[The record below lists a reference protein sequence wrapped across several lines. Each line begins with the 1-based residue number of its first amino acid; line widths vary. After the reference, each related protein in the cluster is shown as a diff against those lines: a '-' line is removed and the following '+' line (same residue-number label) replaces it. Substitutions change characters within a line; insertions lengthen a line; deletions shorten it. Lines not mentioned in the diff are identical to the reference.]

1 MAPHECQGEK
11 VAKMVLIVEDEKLL
25 ARTLSRAMKEAGYRT
40 ITVGTAEQAE
50 KQLGASRFD
59 LMVLDNRLPRLSGIE
74 LLSKVRDENQEMK
87 VILMTAF
94 DSRDVK
100 TDARRLKVDRY
111 LKKPFDLERMLAHV
125 TELIGGPEEGTA
137 D

>member
-1 MAPHECQGEK
+1 
-11 VAKMVLIVEDEKLL
+11 MVLIVEDEKLL

>member
-1 MAPHECQGEK
+1 MS
-11 VAKMVLIVEDEKLL
+11 KMVLIVEDEKLL
-25 ARTLSRAMKEAGYRT
+25 ARTLGRAMKDAGYRT
-40 ITVGTAEQAE
+40 VTVGTAELAE
-50 KQLGASRFD
+50 KQLGASQFD
-59 LMVLDNRLPRLSGIE
+59 LMVIDNRLPRETGLE
-74 LLSKVRDENQEMK
+74 LLSKVREANQGLK

-100 TDARRLKVDRY
+100 TEARKLKVDRY

-125 TELIGGPEEGTA
+125 SELIGGPEDGPT

>member
-1 MAPHECQGEK
+1 
-11 VAKMVLIVEDEKLL
+11 MVLIVEDEKLL

-40 ITVGTAEQAE
+40 VTVGSAEQAE
-50 KQLGASRFD
+50 KQLGTSRFD

-125 TELIGGPEEGTA
+125 TELIGGPEEGVA

>member
-1 MAPHECQGEK
+1 
-11 VAKMVLIVEDEKLL
+11 MVLIVEDEKLL

-40 ITVGTAEQAE
+40 VTVGSAEQAE
-50 KQLGASRFD
+50 KQLSGSQFD
-59 LMVLDNRLPRLSGIE
+59 LLVLDNRLPRQSGIQ
-74 LLSKVRDENQEMK
+74 LLSRVRESDQNVK

-100 TDARRLKVDRY
+100 SEAKKLKVDRY
-111 LKKPFDLERMLAHV
+111 LKKPFDLENMLAHV
-125 TELIGGPEEGTA
+125 TDLIGGPEEGPA

>member
-1 MAPHECQGEK
+1 
-11 VAKMVLIVEDEKLL
+11 MVLIVEDEKLL

-40 ITVGTAEQAE
+40 ITVGSAEQAE
-50 KQLGASRFD
+50 KQLGSSRFD

-74 LLSKVRDENQEMK
+74 LLSKVRDDNQEMK

-125 TELIGGPEEGTA
+125 TELIGGPEEGAA

>member
-1 MAPHECQGEK
+1 MS
-11 VAKMVLIVEDEKLL
+11 KMVLIVEDEKLL

-40 ITVGTAEQAE
+40 ITVGSAEQAE
-50 KQLGASRFD
+50 KQLGSSRFD
-59 LMVLDNRLPRLSGIE
+59 LMVLDNRLPRLSGME
-74 LLSKVRDENQEMK
+74 LLSKVRDDNQEMK

-125 TELIGGPEEGTA
+125 TELIGGPEEGSA

>member
-1 MAPHECQGEK
+1 
-11 VAKMVLIVEDEKLL
+11 MVLIVEDEKLL

-40 ITVGTAEQAE
+40 VTVGSAELAE
-50 KQLGASRFD
+50 KHLTGSRFD
-59 LMVLDNRLPRLSGIE
+59 LLVLDNRLPRQSGIE
-74 LLSKVRDENQEMK
+74 LLTRVRESDQDVK

-100 TDARRLKVDRY
+100 SEAKKLKVDRY
-111 LKKPFDLERMLAHV
+111 LKKPFDLENMLAHV
-125 TELIGGPEEGTA
+125 TELIGGPEQGSA

>member
-1 MAPHECQGEK
+1 
-11 VAKMVLIVEDEKLL
+11 MVLIVEDEKLL

-40 ITVGTAEQAE
+40 VTVGSAEQAE
-50 KQLGASRFD
+50 KQLGTSRFD

-125 TELIGGPEEGTA
+125 TELIGGPDEGVA